1 MPTARLACAAL
12 AATVIVSWERAA
24 SAIDL
29 TDVGGQP
36 LKLEVTETSV
46 LAQHFQARTGE
57 SELDQ
62 GYAAWLN
69 RLDVALS
76 YGRFT
81 VGVRLDSSVYGNRP
95 EDQPSCPSF
104 WPCLTSAN
112 RMAFSNI
119 VVDDTSRY
127 RDAVYP
133 AKL

>member
-1 MPTARLACAAL
+1 MSKARLACAAL
-12 AATVIVSWERAA
+12 ALAAVVSWTGAA
-24 SAIDL
+24 TAIDL
-29 TDVGGQP
+29 ADIDGRP

-95 EDQPSCPSF
+95 EDQPNCPSF

-112 RMAFSNI
+112 RLAFSN
-119 VVDDTSRY
+119 
-127 RDAVYP
+127 
-133 AKL
+133 